1 MTIFFFLF
9 ILTVNPI
16 VAILANQ
23 TTTLTLSLG
32 REVVVHGFLKL
43 DIPGWLH
50 FATIRVIA
58 VLPVLYCV
66 RSSGAEG
73 MYQLLLSTQV
83 LVALQLPSFVV
94 PLFRV
99 ATSRSIMGVHKISQF
114 LELLALMIFVGMLGL
129 NIFVVVEMIFGNSDW
144 ASDLGSMGSVVGEKI
159 CRIIDYCTEHRLPF
173 ILFSASGGARMQ
185 EGIIS
190 LMQMGKTSVSL
201 KRHSDAGLLY
211 ISYITN
217 PTTGGVSAS
226 FASVGDI
233 NLSEPKALIGFAGR
247 RVIEQ
252 TINEKLPDDF
262 QTAEFLLEHG
272 QLDKVIHR
280 KVMTI

>member
-1 MTIFFFLF
+1 MQVLRSPIALLGFLL
-9 ILTVNPI
+9 ILF
-16 VAILANQ
+16 LANQ

-83 LVALQLPSFVV
+83 LVALQLPSFVI

-114 LELLALMIFVGMLGL
+114 LELLASIIFIGMLGL
-129 NIFVVVEMIFGNSDW
+129 NIVFVVEMIFGNSDW
-144 ASDLGSMGSVVGEKI
+144 ASDLRWNVGSGVSVSYLVLLTAAITSLCLMLWLAATPLRSASVQLDAQTWNWDMPETLPNPPVVGEESYLTETMCHEDVSKHVEEHTPVVAKSW
-159 CRIIDYCTEHRLPF
+159 DYSDVITSK
-173 ILFSASGGARMQ
+173 FSS
-185 EGIIS
+185 
-190 LMQMGKTSVSL
+190 
-201 KRHSDAGLLY
+201 
-211 ISYITN
+211 
-217 PTTGGVSAS
+217 
-226 FASVGDI
+226 
-233 NLSEPKALIGFAGR
+233 
-247 RVIEQ
+247 
-252 TINEKLPDDF
+252 
-262 QTAEFLLEHG
+262 
-272 QLDKVIHR
+272 
-280 KVMTI
+280 